1 MLNNYLNRDN
11 MSEEKILPTE
21 EIDIFHCMMQT
32 IKEEFDE
39 ISKTKLSKFILIIS
53 NISVF
58 NFMIFFTFIKL
69 KFPVL
74 IKFINF
80 QRLVLHP

>member
-21 EIDIFHCMMQT
+21 EIDIFHSMMQT

-39 ISKTKLSKFILIIS
+39 ISKY
-53 NISVF
+53 
-58 NFMIFFTFIKL
+58 
-69 KFPVL
+69 
-74 IKFINF
+74 
-80 QRLVLHP
+80 